1 MSKQHHI
8 RWQQSDNQELARVVQ
23 NFNAKL
29 KRLEKKNPE
38 MKNALPDKVSVKQLK
53 ELIHTR
59 KDLKRELNSLKRFSK
74 RGSEEIITYGNNN
87 IKITKWQKTE
97 LSRKI
102 AIINRRRKARL
113 EELEQTELTSR
124 GKKVGYKRIE
134 FGMGALE
141 KNEYRP
147 MSVLTKSMTQADV
160 KKKWESALKQVQ
172 SNWFDKM
179 DFQWRD
185 NYITSLEQNYNPND
199 IADIIEMIKNMD
211 IGEFTEKMRSEVG
224 SFETS
229 YPPDRESYGSYLTD
243 LRATWMP
250 KTKK

>member
-8 RWQQSDNQELARVVQ
+8 RWQQSDNEELARVVH

-38 MKNALPDKVSVKQLK
+38 MKNALPEKVSVKQLK

-97 LSRKI
+97 MLRKA
-102 AIINRRRKARL
+102 AIITRRRKARL
-113 EELEQTELTSR
+113 EELKSVELTSR
-124 GKKVGYKRIE
+124 GKKLGYKKGE

-141 KNEYRP
+141 LNEYRP
-147 MSVLTKSMTQADV
+147 MSALVKSMTQADV
-160 KKKWESALKQVQ
+160 PKRYKSLMKQVQ

-185 NYITSLEQNYNPND
+185 NYIKSLEQNYNPND
-199 IADIIEMIKNMD
+199 VEEIINHINNMD
-211 IGEFTEKMRSEVG
+211 IGDFMNKMRSEVG

-229 YPPDRESYGSYLTD
+229 YPPDRESYAGYLSD
-243 LRATWMP
+243 LKATWMP
-250 KTKK
+250 VKK